1 MDASLVEQLRQ
12 IVKSDEPS
20 TWDNA
25 WLANITPWATDDVQ
39 PPLREVV
46 ESGDINFPRQGRALV
61 PGCGMG
67 YDAIYLASVLNLKAL
82 GMDISETAIGRA
94 QANLAS
100 VTIPPPGEVSF
111 EVGDFFKLKP
121 EEKFDVIYDYTF
133 FVAIPPQR
141 RVEWG
146 QQMISLIKSG
156 GYLITLVWPI
166 EPPSEAGPPFFV
178 RVEHYE
184 EVLGESFEKVV
195 EKVPGTSLPRHVGKE
210 RIVVWKR
217 V

>member
-1 MDASLVEQLRQ
+1 MDQLRQ
-12 IVKSDEPS
+12 IVKSGEPS

-25 WLANITPWATDDVQ
+25 WRANVTPWDAGEFQ

-46 ESGDINFPRQGRALV
+46 ESSDIDFARHGRALV

-67 YDAIYLASVLNLKAL
+67 YDAIYLASALNLKAL
-82 GMDISETAIGRA
+82 GVDISETAIGRA
-94 QANLAS
+94 RANLVS
-100 VTIPPPGEVSF
+100 INIPPPGEVSF
-111 EVGDFFKLKP
+111 ETGDFFNFKP
-121 EEKFDVIYDYTF
+121 EEKFDVVYDYTF
-133 FVAIPPQR
+133 FVAIPPKR

-146 QQMISLIKSG
+146 QQMISLINSG

-166 EPPSEAGPPFFV
+166 EPPSEVGPPFFV
-178 RVEHYE
+178 RVEHYQ
-184 EVLGESFEKVV
+184 EVLGEAFEKVLD
-195 EKVPGTSLPRHVGKE
+195 KVPETSLPRHVGKE